1 MPSGPRLA
9 IAAAVL
15 ALLPL
20 VLPPFFLQLL
30 TEIAIIGLFATA
42 FNLLMGFGG
51 MVSFGHAAYF
61 ALGAYTAA
69 LLAKRADVP
78 MVLALLLA
86 PLVAAVG
93 ALLFGFFI
101 VRLTHTYFAMLS
113 LAFGQIV
120 FTVIFKW
127 KSLTGGDDGLLD
139 VWPPAFLKSA
149 VAYYYFAVAVVVL
162 CLWALYAIVES
173 PFGYALRAVR
183 DNPRR
188 ARFIGINVRRH
199 QLVAFVISGAFSGM
213 AGGLFAFYNGS
224 VFPDFAY
231 FTKSFEP
238 LVVALL
244 GGVQSFYGPLAGAF
258 GFKILEWLISRQW
271 PVYWP
276 LFLGTVVIL
285 VIVALPQG
293 FIGLLSGR
301 PGAAIRAHLRR
312 WRPRTHAQRT
322 GSTPRVRPSG
332 AALQM
337 DPSHRSWPAA
347 SDGHSGSTSGSSRST
362 IARVATGPADGRS
375 SLILQALGLKKH
387 FGGVQAVNGVNLAV
401 APGDLRA
408 IIGPN
413 GAGKTTLFNLLSGDL
428 RHDTG
433 QIRFMDVVV
442 SGLRPHE
449 LCRRGLSRTFQ
460 ITSIFRRLTV
470 IDNVRTALLT
480 HRRRHY
486 NVLVPARRVY
496 QDEALGLLERVGLRD
511 EAGKPS
517 GILAHGDQRRLELAI
532 ALASEPQLLLLDEP
546 TAGMA
551 PRERHEIMAMVA
563 GIARDTG
570 LTIVFTEHDMDVV
583 FAVAT
588 RITVLHQGSVIAEG
602 TPAEVR
608 ANAEVQRVYLG
619 QPLALVR

>member
-1 MPSGPRLA
+1 MRSAPRLA
-9 IAAAVL
+9 LVAAVL
-15 ALLPL
+15 ALAPL

-30 TEIAIIGLFATA
+30 TEIAIVGLFATA

-61 ALGAYTAA
+61 ALGAYAAA
-69 LLAKRADVP
+69 LLVKRADVP
-78 MVLALLLA
+78 VLLALPLA
-86 PLVAAVG
+86 PLAAAAG
-93 ALLFGFFI
+93 ALLFGVFI
-101 VRLTHTYFAMLS
+101 VRLTQTYFAMLS

-149 VAYYYFAVAVVVL
+149 AAYYYFTVAVVLL
-162 CLWALYAIVES
+162 CLYALYAVVES

-258 GFKILEWLISRQW
+258 GFKVLEWLISRQW

-276 LFLGTVVIL
+276 LFLGTVVIV
-285 VIVALPQG
+285 VIIALPQG
-293 FIGLLSGR
+293 FVGLVSGR
-301 PGAAIRAHLRR
+301 LWTSPAAAGAMIGAHLRR
-312 WRPRTHAQRT
+312 WRAWPHAQRT
-322 GSTPRVRPSG
+322 GSAPRVRPTG
-332 AALQM
+332 AASQM
-337 DPSHRSWPAA
+337 DLSHRSRRTL
-347 SDGHSGSTSGSSRST
+347 SDGFQP
-362 IARVATGPADGRS
+362 ATGPRGAPGRS
-375 SLILQALGLKKH
+375 PLILQALGLKRH
-387 FGGVQAVNGVNLAV
+387 FGGLQAVSGVDLAV

-428 RHDTG
+428 SHDSG
-433 QIRFMDVVV
+433 QIHFLGEEV

-449 LCRRGLSRTFQ
+449 LCRRGMSRTFQ

-470 IDNVRTALLT
+470 LDNVRTALLSH
-480 HRRRHY
+480 HRRHE

-496 QDEALGLLERVGLRD
+496 QDEALALLERVGLRD

-517 GILAHGDQRRLELAI
+517 GILAHGDQRRLEMAI
-532 ALASEPQLLLLDEP
+532 ALASAPRLLLLDEP

-608 ANAEVQRVYLG
+608 ANPEVQRVYLG
-619 QPLALVR
+619 QPLAWAR